1 MIEKNIKQRITIY
14 VDVISRNVR
23 KLRGDLSQA
32 EFAKKVG
39 VSRTTIHRIESRKNF
54 NLESLLRIAL
64 TFGLYPYELCLT
76 EEERQRL
83 QFRTDVFMDSIKEV
97 IKKEIFPELKKDILN
112 ELKKN
117 SH

>member
-1 MIEKNIKQRITIY
+1 MIEKSIKQAIAIY
-14 VDVISRNVR
+14 MDVISRNVR

-39 VSRTTIHRIESRKNF
+39 VSRTTIHRLESRKNF

-64 TFGLYPYELCLT
+64 TFGLYPHELCLT
-76 EEERQRL
+76 EEERHRFE
-83 QFRTDVFMDSIKEV
+83 FRTEVLVDSFKDV
-97 IKKEIFPELKKDILN
+97 IKKEIFVELKKEILA

-117 SH
+117 NH